1 MIIRNL
7 EHLEVVK
14 EEHNIEGGYYG
25 YYYNSR
31 NTANASGDAVAL
43 ASGRRT
49 DAYASSR
56 TFTYTNS
63 YFSEAAA
70 GASSSSTTY

>member
-14 EEHNIEGGYYG
+14 EEHNIEGGYYR
-25 YYYNSR
+25 YYRPR
-31 NTANASGDAVAL
+31 NTANAYGDAVAL

-49 DAYASSR
+49 NAYASSR
-56 TFTYTNS
+56 TFTYTDS

>member
-14 EEHNIEGGYYG
+14 EEHNIEGGYYR
-25 YYYNSR
+25 YYPSNR
-31 NTANASGDAVAL
+31 ANAHSDAVAL

-49 DAYASSR
+49 DAYANSR
-56 TFTYTNS
+56 TFTYTDSN
-63 YFSEAAA
+63 FSEAAA